1 MARGAPPVEVHT
13 RLQVLPLRRP
23 PPGLQRA
30 LERSA
35 RADVPL
41 ARCWRVSAG
50 GGGAQKG
57 QKMCSFSNKKRC
69 GQVSVNS
76 TGHDELVLVAQRG
89 VLAKKN
95 KKC

>member
-41 ARCWRVSAG
+41 ARCCRGCQLEG
-50 GGGAQKG
+50 GGH
-57 QKMCSFSNKKRC
+57 KK
-69 GQVSVNS
+69 
-76 TGHDELVLVAQRG
+76 
-89 VLAKKN
+89 AKKCVRFRT
-95 KKC
+95 KKGAGKYQ

>member
-41 ARCWRVSAG
+41 ARWTRGCQLEG
-50 GGGAQKG
+50 GGHKKAKNR
-57 QKMCSFSNKKRC
+57 SFSNKKRC

>member
-35 RADVPL
+35 RADVPR
-41 ARCWRVSAG
+41 ARGCRGCQEEG
-50 GGGAQKG
+50 GHKKG
-57 QKMCSFSNKKRC
+57 QKMASFSTKKKC

-89 VLAKKN
+89 VLAIFK